1 MKFTA
6 AAALLFAVPSVNAF
20 APSTAAF
27 RTSTQLFATEAA
39 TEEKVG
45 YAGLILHAR
54 SCRNDFFTMNTVNV
68 FTTMCDTNFAFALQC
83 ISQSYDIKIHSV

>member
-27 RTSTQLFATEAA
+27 RTSTHLFATEAA

-45 YAGLILHAR
+45 YAGLMLYAR
-54 SCRNDFFTMNTVNV
+54 SCRNDFLTLNTVNV
-68 FTTMCDTNFAFALQC
+68 FTA
-83 ISQSYDIKIHSV
+83 V

>member
-20 APSTAAF
+20 APTTVAF
-27 RTSTQLFATEAA
+27 RTSTHLYSTEAA

-45 YAGLILHAR
+45 RCAQLIR
-54 SCRNDFFTMNTVNV
+54 SERCRIDF
-68 FTTMCDTNFAFALQC
+68 
-83 ISQSYDIKIHSV
+83 SVIIPY

>member
-20 APSTAAF
+20 APTTVAF
-27 RTSTQLFATEAA
+27 RTSTQVYSTEAA

-45 YAGLILHAR
+45 HDINDLNITEYIGVFYCRVYYKLHKGC
-54 SCRNDFFTMNTVNV
+54 CRCAEYNV
-68 FTTMCDTNFAFALQC
+68 
-83 ISQSYDIKIHSV
+83 KIHTNSHGRFE